1 MEFSGQDD
9 DLLRAIELSKEEVER
24 HPMLEP
30 VKTERVSRAASP
42 IDDASKHDN
51 VSLMRKK
58 ERRQQNSADFNCI
71 YHSIRILSRSFHEWK
86 IQDGK

>member
-9 DLLRAIELSKEEVER
+9 DLLRAIELSKEEAERHPMLEFSGQDDDLLRAIDLSKEDAER

-42 IDDASKHDN
+42 IDDAFDVLAPERPSSKP
-51 VSLMRKK
+51 SK
-58 ERRQQNSADFNCI
+58 
-71 YHSIRILSRSFHEWK
+71 
-86 IQDGK
+86 

>member
-9 DLLRAIELSKEEVER
+9 DLLRAIELSKQEVER

-42 IDDASKHDN
+42 IDDAFDVLAAERPSSKP
-51 VSLMRKK
+51 SK
-58 ERRQQNSADFNCI
+58 
-71 YHSIRILSRSFHEWK
+71 
-86 IQDGK
+86 